1 MIRVVGSSL
10 ARHTALIAL
19 FVTGVPAWAESVER
33 VEQVE
38 RVALEVPAETD
49 TALPPAAVSE
59 QTSRPIGERL
69 TDYETMEL
77 HLRRY
82 GAATNSMAQLFK
94 QLNQKIQEVSLA
106 AKTFEA
112 KNNSHNR
119 RILEEK
125 LRQLENMRASFSS
138 QHNQLQS
145 QMQNE
150 YRSYAALSSSL
161 KAKYDTLDELQAKVD
176 TAKAAKETKEKER
189 KSSASKGKQTKP
201 KESRAEEAKAAESQ
215 ARQEAGATN
224 PQSSAKPAIDSTA
237 GPTLHPLR

>member
-10 ARHTALIAL
+10 ARHMALIAL

-38 RVALEVPAETD
+38 RVAPGVPAGTD

-69 TDYETMEL
+69 SDYETMEL

-82 GAATNSMAQLFK
+82 GAAANSMAQLFK

-112 KNNSHNR
+112 KSNSHNR
-119 RILEEK
+119 RLLEEK

-176 TAKAAKETKEKER
+176 TAKAAKEAKES
-189 KSSASKGKQTKP
+189 KSNASKGKQTKP
-201 KESRAEEAKAAESQ
+201 KESRAQEAKGAESQ
-215 ARQEAGATN
+215 ARQETRATN
-224 PQSSAKPAIDSTA
+224 PQSSAKPAADSTA
-237 GPTLHPLR
+237 GPTLHPIP